1 MWSDNETNI
10 DFLNYSETAELVSST
25 LQQKSI
31 RPVSLGL
38 FGGWGVGKSSLMRM
52 VIDDISADK
61 KNLILQ
67 FDAWLFQ
74 DYDDARAALLQ
85 KIGDTLHAKAKDD
98 EALLKKVKC
107 LFKRIDTL
115 RVLGLVA
122 EGVTFAAGAPTF
134 GVIARGIEGA
144 RDIVSGNGNKENFNA
159 VTAMAS
165 DAKSKATELSKPEE
179 EESPPRQI
187 EAFRIELKQILE
199 DLDCT
204 LLVFI
209 DNLDRCLPDK
219 AIHTLEAVRLFLFM
233 ERTAFVIAADE
244 DMIRLAVAQHYKA
257 NLDRLVTDYLDKF
270 VQIPVRVPPT
280 GVSEMK
286 AFLILLLT
294 AEPAYPAQRM
304 RPKLTSALQKF
315 LMSRLQ
321 TIWKSPFPETPEI
334 LEGLKD
340 AAPTESEKVLISQV
354 SQLSKLISPI
364 LVNSPRVKGNPRIV
378 KRMLN
383 TLRMRQM
390 IAARRGI
397 NLSEEAMLK
406 LVLFERCA
414 GGKATGDLMNLIGNS
429 NEGKVSLL
437 SQLEGDK
444 EIADPALFPESWRE
458 QEEFISEWSKLAPT
472 LGDKDLRPA
481 AYLYRETQPVFT
493 PSAGLSV
500 EAERAVAVLIK
511 ATRESASSTD
521 KAVLALAKDEMPQ
534 AMEELIRKMSNAI
547 SWTKRPE
554 GWPGALAVAGANA
567 EAAKAFVTFIRSRN
581 LSPLPAWMKA
591 ALKDRPWW
599 EE

>member
-1 MWSDNETNI
+1 M
-10 DFLNYSETAELVSST
+10 
-25 LQQKSI
+25 
-31 RPVSLGL
+31 
-38 FGGWGVGKSSLMRM
+38 
-52 VIDDISADK
+52 
-61 KNLILQ
+61 
-67 FDAWLFQ
+67 
-74 DYDDARAALLQ
+74 
-85 KIGDTLHAKAKDD
+85 
-98 EALLKKVKC
+98 
-107 LFKRIDTL
+107 

-144 RDIVSGNGNKENFNA
+144 RDIVSGSGNKENFNA
-159 VTAMAS
+159 VAAMAS

-257 NLDRLVTDYLDKF
+257 RLDRLVTDYLDKF

-294 AEPAYPAQRM
+294 AEPADPVQRM
-304 RPKLTSALQKF
+304 RPKITSALQKF

-334 LEGLKD
+334 LEGLKE
-340 AAPTESEKVLISQV
+340 AAPTESERMLISQV

-437 SQLEGDK
+437 SHLEGDK
-444 EIADPALFPESWRE
+444 KTVDPALFPESWRE
-458 QEEFISEWSKLAPT
+458 QQEFISEWSKLAPT

-481 AYLYRETQPVFT
+481 AYLSRETQPVFT

-511 ATRESASSTD
+511 ASRESLPST
-521 KAVLALAKDEMPQ
+521 KTAVLALAKDEMPL
-534 AMEELIRKMSNAI
+534 AMEELIRKMSNAAN
-547 SWTKRPE
+547 WKNRPE

-581 LSPLPAWMKA
+581 LNPLPKWMKA